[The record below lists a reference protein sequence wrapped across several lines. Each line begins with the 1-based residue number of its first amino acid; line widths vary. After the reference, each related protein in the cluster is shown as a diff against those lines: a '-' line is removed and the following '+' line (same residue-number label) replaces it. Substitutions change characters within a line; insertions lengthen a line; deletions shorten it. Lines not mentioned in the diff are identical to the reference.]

1 MATGPQ
7 AFYCLWQKE
16 QIRETLFE
24 LLSNQDIC
32 NVRLASSACC
42 NLVTKRLFLRTH
54 LTFSA
59 HTFTRQSRIE
69 ALSRVGQHIEH
80 LTFYFPHSDAT
91 FLPPLIHPESG
102 REISFL
108 YKPHTSM
115 ASVLERP
122 KFANSGL
129 GEILTQQY
137 PPLFHAASNVPHLTI
152 KTPGQDPRERYR
164 RDIVDYALISLR
176 ISLERAPLRK
186 LTKLSLSAV
195 HPSAFI
201 YLRHAVGFG
210 CLPSAARR
218 WKQIRKLRISVE
230 SWNFYGPSPGLDH
243 LKMID
248 DYIRDFSSNLEKLTF
263 TWLGQ
268 KGPCPL
274 SLAADPLFAP
284 PRSSQKLFH
293 EVTSPMSPLPP
304 APSRKPI
311 VLKKVRYMALRNMTL
326 NAPQVAAMVAA
337 HQHIVREYDFENS
350 VLINDDSWD
359 DALAPLL
366 NNKSRGGRWT
376 RHSTATIT
384 EVASIHSQDPADD
397 LSGDSPAVSAASQE
411 LLDLDLNGGEG
422 ETDGPPAQEDEQVE
436 EFDLPSDLESARI
449 ASVSFPN
456 KLKKRRITKRRRIKK
471 PKHEHREED
480 EGKHRERHHRR
491 QASNDSI
498 DKPREEHHHRH
509 RHRHQKTKEPLEEQP
524 EAHHHS
530 HSRQPSNSSLNR
542 PQEPPQLSISPQ
554 SSRPRLFGEVD
565 SVYSTSS
572 RRLFGEVSQL
582 SNSGSEPDLMHSP
595 IDESD
600 SLIDEY
606 FRPSTPTTTPMDISA
621 PILCTAPSMPVL
633 LEPTVYDPTADLC
646 SEITAV
652 QRDIEAEEAQRRVAE
667 DADVQTSALKRAKEL
682 VLSRLGSQ
690 FSSGG
695 GGFGKRGG
703 GGGGSGSGWG
713 GGSGGGGAAG
723 LRRKE
728 SFGAGSFLSSAR
740 FREGLFGK
748 STPVVSAFGYIWP
761 HARPY
766 VSGDDALTTRYMHAT
781 KGRPA
786 WALVVDASG
795 PMGRALCFELA
806 ARGFNVVLYSNSYG
820 GAVARQQE
828 LLAVRDE
835 LLRAYP
841 ENKYRIVVADGNVEG
856 GSRKCG
862 VVGDFADR
870 VATSLEDVNLTVVV
884 NSMKNTGKSCE
895 AEDADTALPVNLMAA
910 LMPLLRRNAPA
921 LVVNVAA
928 SPSAP
933 GITETPLCSFC
944 DVSKASS
951 HDGVDVDVVPCCL
964 GEVATNGRDAVLL
977 IRPTPRALARAVLSH
992 AGYSW
997 SRGGSATAYPYLPDG
1012 LLQMMRD
1019 ALPEC
1024 AIDRLLALVGMEIE
1038 KDGIEGI

>member
-1 MATGPQ
+1 MDFSNQTPHPQQDLPQRHAKAMATGPQ

-16 QIRETLFE
+16 QIRERLFE
-24 LLSNQDIC
+24 LLSKQDIC
-32 NVRLASSACC
+32 SVRLASSACC

-102 REISFL
+102 REVSFL

-122 KFANSGL
+122 KFANSEL

-137 PPLFHAASNVPHLTI
+137 PPLFHAASNVPSFINAMKHLPNMRHLTI

-176 ISLERAPLRK
+176 ISIERAPMKK
-186 LTKLSLSAV
+186 LVKLSLSSV

-201 YLRHAVGFG
+201 YLRHAIGFG
-210 CLPSAARR
+210 CLPSAVRR
-218 WKQIRKLRISVE
+218 WKQIRKLHISVE

-248 DYIRDFSSNLEKLTF
+248 DYIRDFSSSLEKLTF

-311 VLKKVRYMALRNMTL
+311 VFKKLRYMAMRNATL

-337 HQHIVREYDFENS
+337 HKHSVREYDFENS

-366 NNKSRGGRWT
+366 NIKSRSGRWT
-376 RHSTATIT
+376 RYSTATIT
-384 EVASIHSQDPADD
+384 EEASIHSQDPADD
-397 LSGDSPAVSAASQE
+397 LPEDSPAVSAVSQE

-422 ETDGPPAQEDEQVE
+422 EDYGPPGQEDEHVE

-449 ASVSFPN
+449 ASISFPN

-471 PKHEHREED
+471 PRHEHHEEN
-480 EGKHRERHHRR
+480 EKERRERHHRR

-498 DKPREEHHHRH
+498 DKPKDEHRHHR
-509 RHRHQKTKEPLEEQP
+509 RHRHQKTKEPAEEQP
-524 EAHHHS
+524 EVLHHN
-530 HSRQPSNSSLNR
+530 HSRQPSNESLSR

-565 SVYSTSS
+565 SVCSTSS
-572 RRLFGEVSQL
+572 RRLFGEVSLL
-582 SNSGSEPDLMHSP
+582 SNPGSEPELTHSP

-600 SLIDEY
+600 SVIDEY

-621 PILCTAPSMPVL
+621 PILSTAPSMPIL
-633 LEPTVYDPTADLC
+633 LEPTVYDPTAELC

-652 QRDIEAEEAQRRVAE
+652 QRDIEAEEALRLVAE
-667 DADVQTSALKRAKEL
+667 DTDMQTSALKRAKEL

-690 FSSGG
+690 FSSASS
-695 GGFGKRGG
+695 GFGRK
-703 GGGGSGSGWG
+703 
-713 GGSGGGGAAG
+713 GGSGGGGAG
-723 LRRKE
+723 PKKE
-728 SFGAGSFLSSAR
+728 SFGAGGFLSSAR

-748 STPVVSAFGYIWP
+748 STPVVSG
-761 HARPY
+761 
-766 VSGDDALTTRYMHAT
+766 ALQ
-781 KGRPA
+781 P
-786 WALVVDASG
+786 
-795 PMGRALCFELA
+795 PQ
-806 ARGFNVVLYSNSYG
+806 VLDHRSMD
-820 GAVARQQE
+820 VPI
-828 LLAVRDE
+828 LF
-835 LLRAYP
+835 
-841 ENKYRIVVADGNVEG
+841 
-856 GSRKCG
+856 SR
-862 VVGDFADR
+862 
-870 VATSLEDVNLTVVV
+870 S
-884 NSMKNTGKSCE
+884 
-895 AEDADTALPVNLMAA
+895 
-910 LMPLLRRNAPA
+910 
-921 LVVNVAA
+921 
-928 SPSAP
+928 
-933 GITETPLCSFC
+933 
-944 DVSKASS
+944 
-951 HDGVDVDVVPCCL
+951 
-964 GEVATNGRDAVLL
+964 
-977 IRPTPRALARAVLSH
+977 
-992 AGYSW
+992 
-997 SRGGSATAYPYLPDG
+997 
-1012 LLQMMRD
+1012 
-1019 ALPEC
+1019 
-1024 AIDRLLALVGMEIE
+1024 
-1038 KDGIEGI
+1038 